1 MHANKYPV
9 SGPRTTERS
18 GDGRNDGGGRSPGGR
33 AGDSRYSKCMYFSA
47 GALARRVEKLATRAW
62 QPVGLSP
69 SHAYLLMMAI
79 DEPGIQPS
87 DLSEELLLTPS
98 TVTRLVEK
106 LEEKKLVIRS
116 NEGKTTKVFPTPKAK
131 ALRPQLLECLKEF
144 YESYANVLGKEESAK
159 LVLAINK
166 VTDRL
171 KP

>member
-1 MHANKYPV
+1 MPINKLSAVVPKAI
-9 SGPRTTERS
+9 ERS
-18 GDGRNDGGGRSPGGR
+18 SGGK
-33 AGDSRYSKCMYFSA
+33 AGDSRYCKCMYFSSA
-47 GALARRVEKLATRAW
+47 ALARRVEKMATRAW

-106 LEEKKLVIRS
+106 LEEKKLVLRS
-116 NEGKTTKVFPTPKAK
+116 NEGKTTKVYPTPKAK

-144 YESYANVLGKEESAK
+144 YESYSAILGKEESAR
-159 LVLAINK
+159 LVQSINK